1 MASIRGTWSGA
12 TTFGVLAFVATDVG
26 WYVVH
31 LSYMTGGCGFRRA
44 GIIGLL
50 VTHVS
55 FPGPN
60 VLTTAILFLSE
71 GIAVMDT
78 ALFVFYE
85 SHIQVG
91 QALNEGRPRGDDYRL
106 VVAQRAVSKS
116 GLSPEK
122 RKLPAPHVSLQDC
135 IALPASSS
143 PGRPTF
149 QGARRGLEMT
159 ASHVPALPRPRRC
172 S

>member
-1 MASIRGTWSGA
+1 MASIRRTWSGA

-60 VLTTAILFLSE
+60 VLTTALLFLSE

-78 ALFVFYE
+78 ALFVFYD
-85 SHIQVG
+85 SHIQVSMK
-91 QALNEGRPRGDDYRL
+91 ADL
-106 VVAQRAVSKS
+106 VEMIIVLSLRSAPSLRAASVLRS
-116 GLSPEK
+116 GNF
-122 RKLPAPHVSLQDC
+122 LPLTYPFKHC